1 MKYLTYLILFVSS
14 IVSAK
19 TASWYGPG
27 FHGKRTANGEVFN
40 QNAMTAASNSHRMG
54 TNLLVTN
61 VTNGKSVKVKVND
74 TGGFRKYG
82 RTLDLSKGAFMKIAN
97 PNQGVIKIKIQK
109 L

>member
-1 MKYLTYLILFVSS
+1 MKYLAYLILLMSS
-14 IVSAK
+14 IVSAQ

>member
-1 MKYLTYLILFVSS
+1 MKYLAYLILFVSS
-14 IVSAK
+14 IVSAQ

-40 QNAMTAASNSHRMG
+40 QNALTAASNSHRMG

-74 TGGFRKYG
+74 TGGFRKYS
-82 RTLDLSKGAFMKIAN
+82 RTLDLSKGAFSKIASV
-97 PNQGVIKIKIQK
+97 NQGIIKVKIRQ

>member
-1 MKYLTYLILFVSS
+1 MKYLAYLILFVSS
-14 IVSAK
+14 IVYAQ
-19 TASWYGPG
+19 TASWYGG
-27 FHGKRTANGEVFN
+27 SFHGKRTANGEVFN
-40 QNAMTAASNSHRMG
+40 QNALTAASNSHRMG

>member
-1 MKYLTYLILFVSS
+1 MKYLAYLILFVSS
-14 IVSAK
+14 IVSAQ

-40 QNAMTAASNSHRMG
+40 QNALTAASNSHRMG

-82 RTLDLSKGAFMKIAN
+82 RTLDLSKGAFSKIAST
-97 PNQGVIKIKIQK
+97 NQGIVKVKIQQ

>member
-1 MKYLTYLILFVSS
+1 MKYLAYLILFVSS
-14 IVSAK
+14 IVYAQ

-40 QNAMTAASNSHRMG
+40 QHAMTAASNSHRMG

-82 RTLDLSKGAFMKIAN
+82 RTLDLSKGAFSKIASI
-97 PNQGVIKIKIQK
+97 NQGIIKVKIQQ

>member
-1 MKYLTYLILFVSS
+1 MSS
-14 IVSAK
+14 IVSAQ

-40 QNAMTAASNSHRMG
+40 QNAMTTASNSHRMG
-54 TNLLVTN
+54 TYLIVTN

-82 RTLDLSKGAFMKIAN
+82 RTLDLSKGAFIKIAN